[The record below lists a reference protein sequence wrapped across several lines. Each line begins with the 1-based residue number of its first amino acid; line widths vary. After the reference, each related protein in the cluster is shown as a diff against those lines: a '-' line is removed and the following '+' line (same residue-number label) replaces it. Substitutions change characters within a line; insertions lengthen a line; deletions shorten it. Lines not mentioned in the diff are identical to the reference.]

1 LKYYSENSNIIHIYK
16 WKNENFP
23 TFFCRQG
30 MGKIVGKENIA
41 SKVAIIH
48 KKVLVKFGYK

>member
-16 WKNENFP
+16 WKNEKFP

-41 SKVAIIH
+41 AKVAIIH

>member
-1 LKYYSENSNIIHIYK
+1 MEKRKFS
-16 WKNENFP
+16 FP

-41 SKVAIIH
+41 AKVAIIH
-48 KKVLVKFGYK
+48 KKVLVKFGYKWDMKMYNI